1 LRGTGASCTS
11 SVLNL
16 CGHKDEVFARPLAE
30 RLCVLTNLPVSVSV
44 GIHVEHAS
52 ASDIEDLQSAFSDLG
67 ALIAARVTN
76 PNENNQHLTS

>member
-1 LRGTGASCTS
+1 M
-11 SVLNL
+11 
-16 CGHKDEVFARPLAE
+16 
-30 RLCVLTNLPVSVSV
+30 LTNLPVSVSV

-76 PNENNQHLTS
+76 PNENNQHLIP